1 MRGGS
6 PLPAAIPSSRSA
18 GARPMPGYGIP
29 PDRAGE
35 HPAARLPTAARVRHG
50 RATPRA
56 AFGVA
61 TGSLLLYKDRDFGGD
76 DG

>member
-1 MRGGS
+1 
-6 PLPAAIPSSRSA
+6 
-18 GARPMPGYGIP
+18 MPGYGIP

-35 HPAARLPTAARVRHG
+35 HPAARLPTAARVPHG